1 MILHLHISFVLCWKS
16 YFSVMI
22 TITHLFYTRFTHSS
36 LNNIFYT
43 TINNNIILFKNFFP
57 LRFFLLFNYIS
68 LGLWGFPSG
77 SVVKN
82 PSAMQKPQETWVW
95 SPGWKIPWRRVCH
108 PPPVFLPGE
117 SHRQE
122 LGGLQSIG
130 SQRVG
135 HDHSNLAFMHTLRV
149 IWSNCCVL
157 VTWIHRIICLIFNLV
172 RIFKI

>member
-1 MILHLHISFVLCWKS
+1 
-16 YFSVMI
+16 MI

-82 PSAMQKPQETWVW
+82 PSAMQKPQETWVR
-95 SPGWKIPWRRVCH
+95 SPGWKIPWRRVWH
-108 PPPVFLPGE
+108 PTPVFLPGE
-117 SHRQE
+117 SHE
-122 LGGLQSIG
+122 
-130 SQRVG
+130 QR
-135 HDHSNLAFMHTLRV
+135 
-149 IWSNCCVL
+149 
-157 VTWIHRIICLIFNLV
+157 NLV
-172 RIFKI
+172 GYSPQGHKESATTTATQHSCTHLGLYGQIVVFQSLEYTGLYV